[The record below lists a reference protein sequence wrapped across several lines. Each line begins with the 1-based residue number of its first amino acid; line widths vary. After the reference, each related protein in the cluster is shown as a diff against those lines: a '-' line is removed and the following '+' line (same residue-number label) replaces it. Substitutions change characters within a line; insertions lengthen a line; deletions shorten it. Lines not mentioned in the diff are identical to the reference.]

1 MPLHFVCFAVIKLLG
16 GLHEA
21 IVGNT
26 AEAAHQSVTTT
37 TLQRHQS
44 VTTMTLQRM
53 IKG

>member
-1 MPLHFVCFAVIKLLG
+1 MPLHFVCFAMFKLLG

-26 AEAAHQSVTTT
+26 AEAAYQSVTTI